1 MNTTIIDSLQDGK
14 RLSTKEL
21 LDLIYEKIDM
31 GFNEFKIIASGQ
43 HDLGGPLWSKDG
55 KPLLFHITNPGQ
67 RVGSMGMAGTKIIVT
82 GSAPAD
88 IGWLN
93 SGAEIVVLGDA
104 GDTAAHCQASGKIY
118 VAGRVGTRSGALMKH
133 DPKFE
138 EPEFWVLKNTGSF
151 SFEFMGGGRAVVC
164 GWECENMDS
173 VLSNR
178 SCCGM
183 VGGVVYF
190 RGNVGG
196 LTNDVDVYELDEAD
210 KNFLKSGL
218 IRFLNEIN
226 KGEIYEELT
235 EFSLWKKILAKPY
248 DKKIKKPPYS
258 IKEFREQKW
267 VKGGIFS
274 EFFGNYTD
282 VLDVINTGEN
292 RLRYPAWENNLK
304 TPPCEFD
311 CPVSIPT
318 QKRIELLRQ
327 GQKEKAL
334 NLIYDYSPFPA
345 SVCGQV
351 CPNLCMDNCTRGC
364 VDEHIKVAPLGIK
377 SFENVDIKIVQPS
390 KNKRVAVIGGGVAG
404 LSSAWTLSRNGYNV
418 ELFEKDEEI
427 GGKLRQVIPF
437 DRLNQETL
445 NAELEIIKNSSIK
458 INTNC
463 NIDKDE
469 FDRIKKEY
477 DAVVVAI
484 GAHNPAILPIEGKER
499 LIKGLEFLKLINSGH
514 KFQIGKNVVV
524 IGAGNAAMDVIT
536 GAYKMGAKNVTA
548 IDIQKPMAFDKEIEH
563 AKSLGAKILYPC
575 FTEKVTEQG
584 VHLKDGTLIKAD
596 SVIIS
601 IGDRPIFDFIDEKYL
616 NERKFPLM
624 NEFNQS
630 EKNKKIFFAGDC
642 TGQGLF
648 CNAIGKGREAAI
660 NIDNMLS
667 KRDLKLFKTKEK
679 IKTDEVKSAYY
690 TTLKG
695 SEIYASDAL
704 EETNR
709 CMSCAVCRDCKMCMT
724 ACPKGA
730 IERVEM
736 GDEFAYISDAA
747 KCIGCGMC
755 AGVCPCGVW
764 KMTSNLEEN

>member
-21 LDLIYEKIDM
+21 LDLIYEKIEM

-43 HDLGGPLWSKDG
+43 HDIGGPLWSKDG
-55 KPLLFHITNPGQ
+55 KPLVFRITNPGQ
-67 RVGSMGMAGTKIIVT
+67 RVGSMGMAGTKIIVN

-93 SGAEIVVLGDA
+93 SGAEITILGDA

-164 GWECENMDS
+164 GWGCENMDS

-183 VGGVVYF
+183 VGGVVYV
-190 RGNVGG
+190 RGNVSG
-196 LTNDVDVYELDEAD
+196 LTNDVDLYELDEND

-218 IRFLNEIN
+218 IRFLNEIERQ
-226 KGEIYEELT
+226 EIYEELT
-235 EFSLWKKILAKPY
+235 EFSDWKKILAKPY
-248 DKKIKKPPYS
+248 DKKNKILPYS

-267 VKGGIFS
+267 VKGGIFQ

-282 VLDVINTGEN
+282 VIDVINTGDN
-292 RLRYPAWENNLK
+292 RLRVPNWENNLK

-318 QKRIELLRQ
+318 QKRIELLRE
-327 GQKEKAL
+327 GKLTEAL

-351 CPNLCMDNCTRGC
+351 CPNLCMSECSRKY
-364 VDEHIKVAPLGIK
+364 VDEHIKVSPLGIK
-377 SFENVDIKIVQPS
+377 SFENVDIKVVES
-390 KNKRVAVIGGGVAG
+390 YKNKRIAIIGAGVAG
-404 LSSAWTLSRNGYNV
+404 LSCAWTLQKEGYSV
-418 ELFEKDEEI
+418 DVFEKDYEP
-427 GGKLRQVIPF
+427 GGKLRQVIPPE
-437 DRLNQETL
+437 RLNQDTL
-445 NAELEIIKNSSIK
+445 AAELEIIKNSGIK
-458 INTNC
+458 FYLNTTV
-463 NIDKDE
+463 DSDE
-469 FDRIKKEY
+469 FSRIKKEY
-477 DAVVVAI
+477 DAVVIAI
-484 GAHNPAILPIEGKER
+484 GAHNPAVIPVEGNER
-499 LIKGLEFLKLINSGH
+499 LIKGLEFLKLINAGE
-514 KFQIGKNVVV
+514 KFKLGNNVVI
-524 IGAGNAAMDVIT
+524 IGAGNAAMDVVI
-536 GAYKMGAKNVTA
+536 GAYKSGAKNVTA
-548 IDIQKPMAFDKEIEH
+548 IDIQKPLAFDKEIEH

-575 FTEKVTEQG
+575 FTEKITEKG
-584 VHLKDGTLIKAD
+584 VFLKDGTLLKAD

-601 IGDRPIFDFIDEKYL
+601 IGDRPIYDFIDEKYL
-616 NERKFPLM
+616 NERKFPLI

-630 EKNKKIFFAGDC
+630 EKSKTLFFIGDC

-648 CNAIGKGREAAI
+648 CDAIGKGRETAI
-660 NIDNMLS
+660 NIDNLFNKKEM
-667 KRDLKLFKTKEK
+667 KEFKTKEK
-679 IKTDEVKSAYY
+679 ISIDDVKCSYY
-690 TTLKG
+690 QTLKG
-695 SEIYASDAL
+695 SDLYAMDVL
-704 EETNR
+704 DETKR
-709 CMSCAVCRDCKMCMT
+709 CLSCGVCRDCKMCMN

-736 GDEFAYISDAA
+736 GEDFAYISDAN
-747 KCIGCGMC
+747 KCIGCGIC

-764 KMTSNLEEN
+764 RMTSNIE

>member
-21 LDLIYEKIDM
+21 LDLIYEKIEM

-43 HDLGGPLWSKDG
+43 HDIGGPLWSKDG
-55 KPLLFHITNPGQ
+55 KPLVFRITNPGQ
-67 RVGSMGMAGTKIIVT
+67 RVGSMGMTGTKIIVN

-93 SGAEIVVLGDA
+93 SGAEITILGDA

-164 GWECENMDS
+164 GWGCENMDS

-183 VGGVVYF
+183 VGGVVYV
-190 RGNVGG
+190 RGNVSG
-196 LTNDVDVYELDEAD
+196 LTNDVDLYELDEND

-218 IRFLNEIN
+218 IRFLNEIERQ
-226 KGEIYEELT
+226 EIYEELT
-235 EFSLWKKILAKPY
+235 EFSDWKKILAKPY
-248 DKKIKKPPYS
+248 DKKNKILPYS

-267 VKGGIFS
+267 VKGGIFQ

-282 VLDVINTGEN
+282 VIDVINTGDN
-292 RLRYPAWENNLK
+292 RLRVPNWENNLK

-318 QKRIELLRQ
+318 QKRIELLRE
-327 GQKEKAL
+327 GKLTEAL

-351 CPNLCMDNCTRGC
+351 CPNLCMSECSRKY
-364 VDEHIKVAPLGIK
+364 VDEHIKVSPLGIK
-377 SFENVDIKIVQPS
+377 SFENVDIKVVES
-390 KNKRVAVIGGGVAG
+390 YKNKRIAIIGAGVAG
-404 LSSAWTLSRNGYNV
+404 LSCAWTLQKEGYSV
-418 ELFEKDEEI
+418 DVFEKDYEI
-427 GGKLRQVIPF
+427 GGKLRQVIPPE
-437 DRLNQETL
+437 RLNQDTL
-445 NAELEIIKNSSIK
+445 AAELEIIKNSGIK
-458 INTNC
+458 FYLNTTV
-463 NIDKDE
+463 DSDE
-469 FDRIKKEY
+469 FSRIKKEY
-477 DAVVVAI
+477 DAVVIAI
-484 GAHNPAILPIEGKER
+484 GAHNPAVIPVEGNER
-499 LIKGLEFLKLINSGH
+499 LIKGLEFLKLINAGE
-514 KFQIGKNVVV
+514 KFKLGNNVVI
-524 IGAGNAAMDVIT
+524 IGAGNAAMDVVI
-536 GAYKMGAKNVTA
+536 GAYKSGAKNVTA
-548 IDIQKPMAFDKEIEH
+548 IDIQKPLAFDKEIEH

-575 FTEKVTEQG
+575 FTEKITEKG
-584 VHLKDGTLIKAD
+584 VFLKDGTLLKAD

-601 IGDRPIFDFIDEKYL
+601 IGDRPIYDFIDEKYL
-616 NERKFPLM
+616 NERKFPLI
-624 NEFNQS
+624 NELNQS
-630 EKNKKIFFAGDC
+630 EKSKTLFFIGDC

-648 CNAIGKGREAAI
+648 CDAIGKGRETAI
-660 NIDNMLS
+660 NIDN
-667 KRDLKLFKTKEK
+667 LFNKKEMKEFKIKEK
-679 IKTDEVKSAYY
+679 ISIDDVKCSYY
-690 TTLKG
+690 QTLKG
-695 SEIYASDAL
+695 SDLYAMDVL
-704 EETNR
+704 DETNR
-709 CMSCAVCRDCKMCMT
+709 CLSCGVCRDCKMCMN

-736 GDEFAYISDAA
+736 GEDFAYISDAN
-747 KCIGCGMC
+747 KCIGCGIC
-755 AGVCPCGVW
+755 AGVCPCGIW
-764 KMTSNLEEN
+764 KMTSNIE

>member
-1 MNTTIIDSLQDGK
+1 MNTTIIDSLQDNK

-21 LDLIYEKIDM
+21 LDIIYEKIEM

-43 HDLGGPLWSKDG
+43 HDIGGPLWSKDG
-55 KPLLFHITNPGQ
+55 KPLIFHITNPGQ
-67 RVGSMGMAGTKIIVT
+67 RVGSMGMAGTKIIVK

-164 GWECENMDS
+164 GYQCEDMES

-183 VGGVVYF
+183 VGGVVYV
-190 RGNVGG
+190 RGNVSG
-196 LTNDVDVYELDEAD
+196 LTNDVDIYDLDEND

-218 IRFLNEIN
+218 IKFLNEIE
-226 KGEIYEELT
+226 KPELYEELID
-235 EFSLWKKILAKPY
+235 FRVWKKILAKPY
-248 DKKIKKPPYS
+248 DKKIKQVPFT

-267 VKGGIFS
+267 VRGGIFS
-274 EFFGNYTD
+274 EFFGEYTD
-282 VLDVINTGEN
+282 VIDVINTGDN
-292 RLRYPAWENNLK
+292 RLRYPTWENNLYS
-304 TPPCEFD
+304 PPCEFD

-318 QKRIELLRQ
+318 QKRIELLRK
-327 GQKEKAL
+327 GETSKAM
-334 NLIYDYSPFPA
+334 NLVYDYSPFPA

-351 CPNLCMDNCTRGC
+351 CPNLCMTNCSRTS

-377 SFENVDIKIVQPS
+377 SFENVDIKVYEPTRDKKI
-390 KNKRVAVIGGGVAG
+390 AIIGSGVAG
-404 LSSAWTLSRNGYNV
+404 LSAAWQLIKLGYRV
-418 ELFEKDEEI
+418 EVFEKDEEI
-427 GGKLRQVIPF
+427 GGKLRQVIPS

-445 NAELEIIKNSSIK
+445 RAELEIIKNSGIVFHTKS
-458 INTNC
+458 T
-463 NIDKDE
+463 IDKDE
-469 FDRIKKEY
+469 FDRIKKEF
-477 DAVVVAI
+477 DAIVVAI
-484 GAHNPAILPIEGKER
+484 GAHNPAVLPVEGKER
-499 LIKGLEFLKLINSGH
+499 LIKGLDFLKHINKGE
-514 KFQIGKNVVV
+514 KFKIGKNVVI
-524 IGAGNAAMDVIT
+524 IGAGNAAMDVVI
-536 GAYKMGAKNVTA
+536 GAYKTGAKSVCA
-548 IDIQKPMAFDKEIEH
+548 IDIQKPLAFDKELEH

-575 FTEKVTEQG
+575 FTEKIDEAG
-584 VHLKDGTLIKAD
+584 VHLKDGRVLKAD

-616 NERKFPLM
+616 NERKFPLI

-630 EKNKKIFFAGDC
+630 EKNKKIFFVGDC

-660 NIDNMLS
+660 NIDNMLN
-667 KRDLKLFKTKEK
+667 KREMTLFKTKER
-679 IKTDEVKSAYY
+679 IKNDEVKCAYY
-690 TTLKG
+690 PTKKG
-695 SEIYASDAL
+695 SDLYAMDT
-704 EETNR
+704 EDEKNR
-709 CMSCAVCRDCKMCMT
+709 CLSCAVCRDCKMCMNS
-724 ACPKGA
+724 CPKGA

-736 GDEFAYISDAA
+736 GDEFAYISDEK
-747 KCIGCGMC
+747 KCIGCGIC

-764 KMTSNLEEN
+764 RMTSNIE